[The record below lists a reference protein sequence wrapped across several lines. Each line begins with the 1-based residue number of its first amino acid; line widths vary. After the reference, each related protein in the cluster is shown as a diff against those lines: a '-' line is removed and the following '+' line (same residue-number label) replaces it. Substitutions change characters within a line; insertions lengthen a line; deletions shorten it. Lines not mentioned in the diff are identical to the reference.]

1 MEQPSDNGSG
11 PSRTSDAEA
20 EDGTLT
26 PFERF
31 ERLTRHILSVPKSEI
46 DERVGDAK
54 RTSKRA
60 RRGTVGRLPRSY

>member
-1 MEQPSDNGSG
+1 MEQPADNGSG
-11 PSRTSDAEA
+11 PARAKDSEA
-20 EDGTLT
+20 DDGNLT

-46 DERVGDAK
+46 DKRVGDAK

-60 RRGTVGRLPRSY
+60 RRGTAGRLPGR

>member
-1 MEQPSDNGSG
+1 VEQPADNGSG
-11 PSRTSDAEA
+11 PSRASDAEA

-46 DERVGDAK
+46 DKRVTDAK

-60 RRGTVGRLPRSY
+60 RRGTAGRLPRS